1 MNRLAMVESIQNFFD
16 CGIFMESF
24 KNALKVKM
32 EMGLKDFMGHLLFGK
47 GYIELTPPN
56 LSEQLERNPDLLI
69 VDLRDRKKFKKQ
81 HISGAVSHPFDDF
94 LKSIL
99 VDRGYREFNGEKIV
113 LVCDTGHQSRV
124 AASIMTGEGFKHIA
138 SLNRGIRRW
147 KKWQNLLHRCRDFKN
162 NRVHICKL
170 I

>member
-1 MNRLAMVESIQNFFD
+1 MVESIQNFFD

-32 EMGLKDFMGHLLFGK
+32 EMGLKDFMGLLLFGK
-47 GYIELTPPN
+47 GYIELTPPS
-56 LSEQLERNPDLLI
+56 LSEQIKRNPDLLI
-69 VDLRDRKKFKKQ
+69 VDLRDRKKFKNH
-81 HISGAVSHPFDDF
+81 HISGAVSHPFDNF

-99 VDRGYREFNGEKIV
+99 VDRGYREFKGKKLV

-124 AASIMTGEGFKHIA
+124 AASILAAEGFKNVS

-147 KKWQNLLHRCRDFKN
+147 EKWQNLLLTCQKFKN
-162 NRVHICKL
+162 NRIHICKL